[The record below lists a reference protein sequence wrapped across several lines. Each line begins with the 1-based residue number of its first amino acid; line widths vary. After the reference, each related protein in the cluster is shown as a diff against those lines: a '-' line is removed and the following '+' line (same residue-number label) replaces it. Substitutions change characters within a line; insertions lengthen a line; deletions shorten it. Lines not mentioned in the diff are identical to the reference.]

1 VILGHSF
8 FAAVALLLSTVF
20 VVASLRKRLPPVC
33 WPVVVAGGTGAL
45 LVPAGI
51 AHYAEDRWDLAAM
64 AALSVA
70 AFVSLAHASRTR
82 IAQLPP
88 WWSATVDQEAG
99 RLDR

>member
-1 VILGHSF
+1 MAGHSLLAC
-8 FAAVALLLSTVF
+8 AALVF
-20 VVASLRKRLPPVC
+20 SAVVVGASLRKRLPPVC
-33 WPVVVAGGTGAL
+33 WPVVIVGGTGAL

-64 AALSVA
+64 AALTVA

-88 WWSATVDQEAG
+88 WWSATVDQEA
-99 RLDR
+99 RLLER